1 MRRENEFIERRII
14 TGLIV
19 SKDYHERVQ
28 RIWNP
33 SLLESPE
40 LRTIAEWCVGY
51 YKKYQ
56 KAPDSNIQSIYIEQL
71 KAGKMSR
78 ADAQYIEELLQDL
91 SDEYG
96 RDTQFNSAYLY
107 DQTIHYFKA
116 QELEQH
122 NREVKAFVDA
132 GQVEEAERLIQ
143 SYSPA
148 VKDDTDIGIELS
160 SKEIFERIDRA
171 FSETGQRVVF
181 YPGALGEMWNDHLI
195 RGGFFTLLA
204 PEKRGKTFMLLEIA
218 LRAIRQRAN
227 VAFFE
232 AGDMTESQILRRIC
246 VYIARK
252 SDRERYCVERYRP
265 VGDCIYNQIDDCDRE
280 SRNCDHGIFD
290 VSLEEFRSQIHQ
302 FANIEVLKEKYKEF
316 PDYAP
321 CKAYGCRKRK
331 GAVWLR
337 KMKRTRPLQAK
348 QAKKELRAF
357 FKKYKRRFKL
367 ATYPAGIL
375 TVSEIRRCLN
385 EWEKND
391 GFVPDVIAVDYADLL
406 SADDGR
412 VSEFRHRQDYV
423 WKSLRALSQ
432 ERHVLLIT
440 ATQADAQSY
449 QKGRLSISNF
459 SEDKRKLA
467 HVTAQYGLNQDPSG
481 REKRLGILRINEIV
495 VREGAFSSDNEVVVL
510 QDLAAGRPFLGSYF
524 SGGFSPTNQGQEEL
538 ADY

>member
-107 DQTIHYFKA
+107 DQTIRYFKA
-116 QELEQH
+116 QELDQH
-122 NREVKAFVDA
+122 NREVKTLVDA

-232 AGDMTESQILRRIC
+232 AGT
-246 VYIARK
+246 
-252 SDRERYCVERYRP
+252 
-265 VGDCIYNQIDDCDRE
+265 
-280 SRNCDHGIFD
+280 
-290 VSLEEFRSQIHQ
+290 
-302 FANIEVLKEKYKEF
+302 
-316 PDYAP
+316 
-321 CKAYGCRKRK
+321 
-331 GAVWLR
+331 
-337 KMKRTRPLQAK
+337 
-348 QAKKELRAF
+348 
-357 FKKYKRRFKL
+357 
-367 ATYPAGIL
+367 
-375 TVSEIRRCLN
+375 
-385 EWEKND
+385 
-391 GFVPDVIAVDYADLL
+391 
-406 SADDGR
+406 
-412 VSEFRHRQDYV
+412 
-423 WKSLRALSQ
+423 
-432 ERHVLLIT
+432 
-440 ATQADAQSY
+440 
-449 QKGRLSISNF
+449 
-459 SEDKRKLA
+459 
-467 HVTAQYGLNQDPSG
+467 
-481 REKRLGILRINEIV
+481 
-495 VREGAFSSDNEVVVL
+495 
-510 QDLAAGRPFLGSYF
+510 
-524 SGGFSPTNQGQEEL
+524 
-538 ADY
+538 